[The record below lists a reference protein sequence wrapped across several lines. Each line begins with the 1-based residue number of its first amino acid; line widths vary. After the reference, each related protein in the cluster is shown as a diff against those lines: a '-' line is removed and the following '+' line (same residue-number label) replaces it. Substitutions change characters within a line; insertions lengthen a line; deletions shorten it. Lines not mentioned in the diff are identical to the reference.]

1 MGKGN
6 PNPSPET
13 RFKKGQSGNPGGKS
27 EGQRAAEIE
36 AARISAELRLQ
47 ALSSLQEAVGNDKI
61 SLANLEMILNPATL
75 KLFKDSEDRAHGT
88 PSQDINHRSDDKS
101 MSPQAPQDVSA
112 DVVSKLVDKLVD

>member
-1 MGKGN
+1 MAN
-6 PNPSPET
+6 NNPSPAT

-47 ALSSLQEAVGNDKI
+47 ALSSLQETVGEGKI
-61 SLANLEMILNPATL
+61 SAAKLEMILNPATL

-88 PSQDINHRSDDKS
+88 PSQDINHRSDDGS
-101 MSPQAPQDVSA
+101 MAPKPTVIE
-112 DVVSKLVDKLVD
+112 LVAEPVPDDQSTD